1 MTSIRTLLL
10 SLLLLYPVVCENS
23 ENSFQA
29 ISSDQIRKYH
39 FDLARHF
46 FRTPEEAKTAQAKLN
61 SVLSELES
69 MKGVVSTTPENL
81 LKSLELYDAALIE
94 FFKNYTY
101 FYLRSAI
108 NTKDSSSA
116 DEASHLDSEFSK
128 RTSFLRTELAEI
140 DETKFEAFQKR
151 NPELQKY
158 HFAVLSSSRYK
169 PHLLSLKEE
178 ELLSASYPYLSEW
191 QFDLYQ
197 KILSETQFADLKTST
212 GTLNVRKDRLEISS
226 NSDREIRREGFI
238 KLYEAYASKR
248 NLYAFA
254 LLKLVNSRNQIA
266 QERHF
271 HNAPEQVYFDSF
283 WTERQVSELLEQI
296 SQSAQIYKRYQMLRT
311 DHVKK
316 RTQYED
322 VNFWDL
328 QAITTSPPRFSID
341 RASEIIRNSLA
352 PLGSQYS
359 RELQLLLDP
368 ENGRMDIVAGAN
380 RKSGGF
386 SKGFPGIPTV
396 FFASGYQGFYNDVR
410 ILTHESTHAI
420 HRQLM
425 SVNSVLPVYAEGPHY
440 LFESFAIFNE
450 FLLPD
455 YLYNNAKDPE
465 ERAYFLE
472 QFLDGKGM
480 ALFYVAQDALLEQ
493 AIYDGVQKGE
503 IDSVDDLD
511 KVTEEIAKR
520 FSIWAD
526 KHKEFK
532 MRWITNSLFYE
543 DPLYQMNYVY
553 GSLLA
558 LKYYS
563 LFQKNPKTFVPQYVA
578 LLKNGFN
585 APPEELLKQF
595 LNIDLNDPQMLSD
608 DVELLTQRV
617 NQLAE
622 EYSKSE

>member
-1 MTSIRTLLL
+1 
-10 SLLLLYPVVCENS
+10 
-23 ENSFQA
+23 
-29 ISSDQIRKYH
+29 
-39 FDLARHF
+39 
-46 FRTPEEAKTAQAKLN
+46 
-61 SVLSELES
+61 
-69 MKGVVSTTPENL
+69 
-81 LKSLELYDAALIE
+81 
-94 FFKNYTY
+94 
-101 FYLRSAI
+101 
-108 NTKDSSSA
+108 
-116 DEASHLDSEFSK
+116 
-128 RTSFLRTELAEI
+128 
-140 DETKFEAFQKR
+140 
-151 NPELQKY
+151 
-158 HFAVLSSSRYK
+158 
-169 PHLLSLKEE
+169 
-178 ELLSASYPYLSEW
+178 
-191 QFDLYQ
+191 
-197 KILSETQFADLKTST
+197 
-212 GTLNVRKDRLEISS
+212 
-226 NSDREIRREGFI
+226 
-238 KLYEAYASKR
+238 
-248 NLYAFA
+248 
-254 LLKLVNSRNQIA
+254 
-266 QERHF
+266 
-271 HNAPEQVYFDSF
+271 
-283 WTERQVSELLEQI
+283 
-296 SQSAQIYKRYQMLRT
+296 
-311 DHVKK
+311 
-316 RTQYED
+316 
-322 VNFWDL
+322 
-328 QAITTSPPRFSID
+328 
-341 RASEIIRNSLA
+341 
-352 PLGSQYS
+352 
-359 RELQLLLDP
+359 
-368 ENGRMDIVAGAN
+368 
-380 RKSGGF
+380 
-386 SKGFPGIPTV
+386 
-396 FFASGYQGFYNDVR
+396 
-410 ILTHESTHAI
+410 
-420 HRQLM
+420 
-425 SVNSVLPVYAEGPHY
+425 
-440 LFESFAIFNE
+440 
-450 FLLPD
+450 LLPD